1 MGQKLSELRGLLVA
15 MDGEEEIETKETSK
29 EETRPDD
36 VGKNEKLRQIS
47 AGDESAVGSGNDGG
61 NVKEH
66 FENIYSNSSDSS
78 LRMDEATGNLVPS
91 PATSAAASGNASHC
105 EGSHQTCACI
115 IKSKNKLGKTRKS
128 VDDHQHNGNL
138 KRNGLRTMSFVTKR
152 RGRGK
157 TIRTKEGYGD
167 SAKKRSTWVL
177 KFNCAKLKTGF
188 HGSSSSFVESD
199 IPQPNIVCDSCVCT
213 GYRRT
218 EEHHLG
224 AGVVFEA
231 NAPTEDIGSSAPR
244 RKSCPAIAGTK
255 TEEPPPRSNPIIDL
269 SRFNPEDF
277 PIEDCDERARLERA
291 REIAEGVEPPP
302 GFQPG
307 KHIQL
312 LCPPEFT
319 LDNLTML
326 FQTHLGLHTAAAL
339 SALSQI
345 DVNLPPAVQR
355 IVHTQVDYIHCL
367 VPDLLQITLSSFYW
381 EGCVS
386 CSFLVNEVMID
397 VLLKGI
403 MGQASSV
410 DNFWPTSETMLK
422 CSLRQETGQEKERE
436 NIDLGCIIEFH
447 YI

>member
-15 MDGEEEIETKETSK
+15 MEGEDKIETKE
-29 EETRPDD
+29 
-36 VGKNEKLRQIS
+36 NED
-47 AGDESAVGSGNDGG
+47 DESSSYENLKSDKTRHICNDNDSSSSFNGNDVG

-66 FENIYSNSSDSS
+66 FESIYSTNSSENSVRTDEVNGNVLPHSHHSDSS
-78 LRMDEATGNLVPS
+78 KCDGAKQNCTCSTKTKSQCGKSRKVSSNNP
-91 PATSAAASGNASHC
+91 SHC
-105 EGSHQTCACI
+105 
-115 IKSKNKLGKTRKS
+115 
-128 VDDHQHNGNL
+128 GNL
-138 KRNGLRTMSFVTKR
+138 KRNSLRTMSFVSKR
-152 RGRGK
+152 RTHGK
-157 TIRTKEGYGD
+157 TIRTKDSIGD
-167 SAKKRSTWVL
+167 NVKKRNNWVL

-199 IPQPNIVCDSCVCT
+199 IPHPNIVCDSCICT

-218 EEHHLG
+218 EDHHLG

-231 NAPTEDIGSSAPR
+231 TSGEESSSSGATR
-244 RKSCPAIAGTK
+244 RKSCPAVTGTK
-255 TEEPPPRSNPIIDL
+255 SEEPTRSNPIIDL
-269 SRFNPEDF
+269 SKFNPEDF

-307 KHIQL
+307 QHIQL

-355 IVHTQVDYIHCL
+355 IVHTQVDYVHCL

-381 EGCVS
+381 G
-386 CSFLVNEVMID
+386 
-397 VLLKGI
+397 K
-403 MGQASSV
+403 
-410 DNFWPTSETMLK
+410 
-422 CSLRQETGQEKERE
+422 
-436 NIDLGCIIEFH
+436 
-447 YI
+447 